1 MDRTKVLSVCGV
13 VLVAAVFLAAQYPP
27 SSPAPAPPTPP
38 AAAAPPFVPV
48 PPVPPAA
55 AGGMKPGT
63 PPETPEPFSAFGG
76 YEGGTTSY
84 LGIDTQDVT
93 PQRMAPLK
101 LKEERGVEVLTVDQD
116 APAGK
121 AGLKEHDVILEFN
134 GTRVEGVEN
143 LRRMIHEVPPG
154 RTATLSVS
162 RDGKPMTFKVQLAD
176 KMQAMHMVGA
186 HKIVIPRPVIPD
198 FDFPSMDVM
207 VQTSS
212 SRSGV
217 VVENLTPQLGEFFG
231 ARNGEG
237 VLVRSV
243 EKGSAAEAAGLKAG
257 DVIVKVENERIA
269 DRGDW
274 KSALRNHR
282 RGKVNVGIIRDKK
295 EQTISITMPEPKD
308 DSSFEVAPFGDESED
323 WDSQTRVVAHLNAD
337 QAKQIREGAHNAQR
351 QARQEMKKHADELK
365 KANEEMQKMHRE
377 FKMDWNFDSDSEL

>member
-1 MDRTKVLSVCGV
+1 MDRTKLLSVCGV
-13 VLVAAVFLAAQYPP
+13 VLAAALFLGAQLPP
-27 SSPAPAPPTPP
+27 SSPAPAPPEPP
-38 AAAAPPFVPV
+38 SPAAPPVPAL
-48 PPVPPAA
+48 PPA
-55 AGGMKPGT
+55 GMKPAT
-63 PPETPEPFSAFGG
+63 PAEPPEPMGFG
-76 YEGGTTSY
+76 YEGGTSY

-154 RTATLSVS
+154 RTATLTVS
-162 RDGKPMTFKVQLAD
+162 RDGKPMIFKVQLAD
-176 KMQAMHMVGA
+176 KTQAMHMNGA
-186 HKIVIPRPVIPD
+186 HKMVIPRPVIPD
-198 FDFPSMDVM
+198 FDFPAMDVM

-217 VVENLTPQLGEFFG
+217 IVENLTPQLGDFFG

-308 DSSFEVAPFGDESED
+308 DSSFEVMPFGDGSD
-323 WDSQTRVVAHLNAD
+323 WDAHTHVVAHLNSD
-337 QAKQIREGAHNAQR
+337 QVKHIHEATR
-351 QARQEMKKHADELK
+351 QAQQQVNQEMKKHADELK
-365 KANEEMQKMHRE
+365 KANEEMQKMQRE
-377 FKMDWNFDSDSEL
+377 FKMDWSFGPDSEL